1 MQKGS
6 ASRRVRRSRELR
18 LVSGSAGSSAQVSS
32 SDEICRGGKSPR
44 LPRLS
49 SQDKPSS
56 WVFSRRSSRHSKMAQ
71 ADGSR
76 AKGATQR
83 GEAFSPS
90 PAPPVATEPLSW
102 PRPPAPTPCSEPGG
116 LLSRL
121 GLCPPPGAG
130 LQKELERASPAR
142 IAAADTPRGQG
153 QKLSACPGSR
163 TPSHGSTAGTYEV
176 TEQPPARCWHAAP
189 RAPPAPVTVP
199 TPRAA
204 KDEPG
209 RWRPR

>member
-1 MQKGS
+1 MEMRSQVWKPRVQKGS

-102 PRPPAPTPCSEPGG
+102 PRPPALTPCSEPGG

-121 GLCPPPGAG
+121 GLCPPPGLVCRRNWRG
-130 LQKELERASPAR
+130 LRP
-142 IAAADTPRGQG
+142 
-153 QKLSACPGSR
+153 PGSQR
-163 TPSHGSTAGTYEV
+163 QTRQGVRARSSARARAHAPPATGP
-176 TEQPPARCWHAAP
+176 PPART
-189 RAPPAPVTVP
+189 R
-199 TPRAA
+199 
-204 KDEPG
+204 
-209 RWRPR
+209 